1 MAAVPQKRRA
11 LAGCVAVRVS
21 RIPGRVNTV
30 YVKDQKK
37 KPFFIASGNRGSAL
51 RHLYFFW
58 HVPTYAGGRN
68 LNRWVQSNES
78 LFGL

>member
-30 YVKDQKK
+30 YVKDQQKK
-37 KPFFIASGNRGSAL
+37 KKKKKTFFIASGNRGSAL
-51 RHLYFFW
+51 RL
-58 HVPTYAGGRN
+58 
-68 LNRWVQSNES
+68 LLQNRLLFQVICPGS
-78 LFGL
+78 L